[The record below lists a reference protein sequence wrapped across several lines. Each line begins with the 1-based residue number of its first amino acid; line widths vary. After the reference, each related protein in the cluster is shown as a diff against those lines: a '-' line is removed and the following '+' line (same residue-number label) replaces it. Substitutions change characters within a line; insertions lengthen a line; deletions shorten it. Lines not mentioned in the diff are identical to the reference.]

1 MMQSNELVSIIVPI
15 YNMERYLEECIK
27 SIRKQTYK
35 HIEIVL
41 VDDGSTDK
49 SYEIC
54 LSHQKLDKRI
64 KVIQQKN
71 SGVSVAR
78 NTGIINSEGS
88 WVMFVDP
95 DDTISEEIIES
106 LLEKVSKDV
115 EVIACTCLAFQEGK
129 EAVCHFFDGDFCFT
143 SMEEKKH
150 LYKQLLDMKYGQ
162 KGENIFTAI
171 GVPWGKLYKRSL
183 LEKVRFIP
191 TLKRAQDNIFNLEIF
206 CTAKTVI
213 YIDEPLYHYRFD
225 HKGEY
230 FKKYRKDLKDIFI
243 NVLKERERIFL
254 EYDLISEKD
263 LYAYYI
269 REKIMILMCIVRYG
283 ILHENN
289 PETMQDKIRA
299 IDNVLENSVFDSCFK
314 FSVFNQLNSL
324 SQKIFWLLMKLKQYT
339 LLNALFKII

>member
-1 MMQSNELVSIIVPI
+1 M
-15 YNMERYLEECIK
+15 
-27 SIRKQTYK
+27 
-35 HIEIVL
+35 
-41 VDDGSTDK
+41 
-49 SYEIC
+49 
-54 LSHQKLDKRI
+54 
-64 KVIQQKN
+64 
-71 SGVSVAR
+71 
-78 NTGIINSEGS
+78 
-88 WVMFVDP
+88 
-95 DDTISEEIIES
+95 
-106 LLEKVSKDV
+106 
-115 EVIACTCLAFQEGK
+115 
-129 EAVCHFFDGDFCFT
+129 
-143 SMEEKKH
+143 
-150 LYKQLLDMKYGQ
+150 
-162 KGENIFTAI
+162 
-171 GVPWGKLYKRSL
+171 
-183 LEKVRFIP
+183 
-191 TLKRAQDNIFNLEIF
+191 
-206 CTAKTVI
+206 
-213 YIDEPLYHYRFD
+213 
-225 HKGEY
+225 GEY